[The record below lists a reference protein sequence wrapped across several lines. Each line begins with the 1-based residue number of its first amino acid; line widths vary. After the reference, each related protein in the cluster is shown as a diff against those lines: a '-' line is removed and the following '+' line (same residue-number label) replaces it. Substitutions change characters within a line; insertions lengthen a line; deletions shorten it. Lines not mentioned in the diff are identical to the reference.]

1 MLASRAFVVLGA
13 LALCACGAVR
23 GSAPEGFAAYAPEAQ
38 SFRAVSSSGVTY
50 RVRHVDHEPR
60 AELTF
65 WREAMKKRMTDAGY
79 VFQREGDIEAG
90 PMKGTLLEVAAPLG
104 QQDFAYLIA
113 VFDAGPKLVIVE
125 SAGEVTKLSAA
136 REAVL
141 AAMRG
146 TPLP

>member
-1 MLASRAFVVLGA
+1 MRSNLAWCG
-13 LALCACGAVR
+13 LCLVAVTACGTVR
-23 GSAPEGFAAYAPEAQ
+23 GSAPEGFAVYEPAAE

-60 AELTF
+60 AELKF

-79 VFQREGDIEAG
+79 VFQREGELEGAI
-90 PMKGTLLEVAAPLG
+90 MKGTLLEVAAPLG
-104 QQDFAYLIA
+104 QQDYAYLIA

-125 SAGEVTKLSAA
+125 SAGEVTKLTAA

-141 AAMRG
+141 AAMRA